1 MPWCDNCDRFLS
13 PNTVRD
19 DGTCPECGSTIIN
32 PHRLERVRKGRGSSA
47 DAAAVRAE
55 RRSETGGAKTEDG
68 RSAPTVGADQGDER
82 TPWHFKVLLVAL
94 IIYLGWRLIQGILW
108 VAHKL

>member
-1 MPWCDNCDRFLS
+1 MPWCDHCDRFLS

-32 PHRLERVRKGRGSSA
+32 PRRLHRARRGRGSSP
-47 DAAAVRAE
+47 DAMAVRAE
-55 RRSETGGAKTEDG
+55 RRPVADPAEPIG
-68 RSAPTVGADQGDER
+68 RADPAAGDPTDEK

-94 IIYLGWRLIQGILW
+94 ILYLGWRLVQGILW
-108 VAHKL
+108 VAHQL